1 MKKLILIATV
11 VISLLQTGCRKIETD
26 GEVQVVIVNGGG
38 TSNTG
43 QTITLQGR
51 INTDTILKSAK
62 IKPRK
67 CRRSGYCR

>member
-1 MKKLILIATV
+1 MKKLIFFGAV
-11 VISLLQTGCRKIETD
+11 VIIMLQTSCRKIETD

-51 INTDTILKSAK
+51 INTDTILKK
-62 IKPRK
+62 QNTYILK
-67 CRRSGYCR
+67 